1 MKESLQSSKNTISNL
16 ESKNKNLEND
26 ILVLRQEN
34 QNLLSNKM
42 RKQDM
47 NNSKVK
53 INKFKH

>member
-16 ESKNKNLEND
+16 ESKNKTLDND

-53 INKFKH
+53 INKT

>member
-53 INKFKH
+53 INKT